1 MAGPVRGRPFCLYFA
16 YTSKKET
23 LMKKLL
29 ALSLALF
36 CVPSV
41 FSQDIIHL
49 RSGRDVEAKIIEMDG
64 DKIRYK
70 KFSYQEGMDLVVPV
84 DKVASITYANGEIE
98 TFDEPEAPAAPAQAQ
113 APATTTVIYVAED
126 KRDPREDPESV
137 WYKAPDQSY
146 SVWVEPLGFALWGPM
161 VGVGY
166 RNKTSM
172 LADAYIRLPQFGYA
186 YGEVSD
192 SPDELTGIALGVELK
207 TLVPRRNGGWY
218 AGGMVDIGDTVATY
232 HQGELYEKEEQWF
245 TLVFGFS
252 GGYRFCFGQ
261 GFHLDL
267 GVVSGALFVSA
278 QDWRYSNSANS
289 YYSSTYTDSYEG
301 YIAYFGMLLLAAGI
315 DF

>member
-1 MAGPVRGRPFCLYFA
+1 
-16 YTSKKET
+16 
-23 LMKKLL
+23 MKKLL

-70 KFSYQEGMDLVVPV
+70 KFNYQEGMDLVVPV

-98 TFDEPEAPAAPAQAQ
+98 TFDEPEAPAVPVQTQ
-113 APATTTVIYVAED
+113 APATTRVIYVGEE

-172 LADAYIRLPQFGYA
+172 LADAYIRFPQLGYA
-186 YGEVSD
+186 YGLVSD
-192 SPDELTGIALGVELK
+192 DPDEMGGFAIGVELK
-207 TLVPRRNGGWY
+207 TLVPRSNGGWY
-218 AGGMVDIGDTVATY
+218 AGGMVDIGYTTATY
-232 HQGELYEKEEQWF
+232 DQYSTSEKEEQWF

-252 GGYRFCFGQ
+252 GGYRFCLGQ
-261 GFHLDL
+261 GFHLDV
-267 GVVSGALFVSA
+267 GVVSGVLLVSA
-278 QDWRYSNSANS
+278 QDWRYSNTENY
-289 YYSSTYTDSYEG
+289 YYSPVYNHEYDGFIS
-301 YIAYFGMLLLAAGI
+301 YFGMLLLAAGI